1 MVTLTPDLKQE
12 LDQQE
17 NLPFKLTQ
25 DNGVLIIEVAKNSP
39 AAQAGLK
46 AGDII
51 VSVGKNRVVTA
62 ADVQE
67 QVEGS
72 KIGNPL
78 ELEIKRQ
85 QTSQE
90 IAVNPAPFPKQ

>member
-1 MVTLTPDLKQE
+1 
-12 LDQQE
+12 
-17 NLPFKLTQ
+17 
-25 DNGVLIIEVAKNSP
+25 
-39 AAQAGLK
+39 
-46 AGDII
+46 
-51 VSVGKNRVVTA
+51 VGKNRVVTA

-85 QTSQE
+85 QTSQT